1 MNTPPPV
8 PAASPSVPAAIP
20 PKRPWPGFILDAVIS
35 TGVLLITVL
44 GGTMVWAVFKAVQVG
59 MQNPSAAAD
68 PDALTKGIGEPSA
81 VLLMLISAL
90 GMLLAAL
97 TVYFWR
103 RRATPA
109 ERQASRAAAA
119 KPRTWIEAIGL
130 GVGLFLLSTALMW
143 SLERIGHLPNP
154 SNMALLEAVLAYSP
168 ALLLL
173 VTVVVAPLS
182 EELLFRRVLFGR
194 LWAAG
199 KPGAGMIASSV
210 LFAFA
215 HEVPGT
221 TGTPWSM
228 TLILLL
234 FYAGMGMSLAWI
246 YRRTGTLWAPIAT
259 HATNNLLACGMMI
272 WGYGG

>member
-1 MNTPPPV
+1 MTTPPPV
-8 PAASPSVPAAIP
+8 PAVPSTPSTAP
-20 PKRPWPGFILDAVIS
+20 PKSPWPGFIIDALIS
-35 TGVLLITVL
+35 IAVLIVTVL
-44 GGTMVWAVFKAVQVG
+44 GGMVVWGVFKAVQIG
-59 MQNPSAAAD
+59 MQNPQASAN
-68 PDALTKGIGEPSA
+68 PDALAKSIGEPSG
-81 VLLMLISAL
+81 VVLMLISAL
-90 GMLLAAL
+90 GMALAAL

-109 ERQASRAAAA
+109 ERRVSRAAAA
-119 KPRTWIEAIGL
+119 KPRTWIEAIAL
-130 GVGLFLLSTALMW
+130 GVGLFLASTALMW

-173 VTVVVAPLS
+173 TAVVVAPLS

-194 LWAAG
+194 LWVAG

-221 TGTPWSM
+221 TGAPWSM

-234 FYAGMGMSLAWI
+234 FYTGMGMSLAWI
-246 YRRTGTLWAPIAT
+246 YRRTGTLWAPIVT
-259 HATNNLLACGMMI
+259 HAVNNLLACGMMI
-272 WGYGG
+272 AGYGG

>member
-1 MNTPPPV
+1 MTTPLPVPPPLPTPTITA
-8 PAASPSVPAAIP
+8 PAKS
-20 PKRPWPGFILDAVIS
+20 PWPGFIIDALIS
-35 TGVLLITVL
+35 IAVLIITVF
-44 GGTMVWAVFKAVQVG
+44 GGMVIWGIFKAVQVG
-59 MQNPSAAAD
+59 MQHPQAAAD
-68 PDALTKGIGEPSA
+68 PNVLAKSIGEPSG
-81 VLLMLISAL
+81 VVLMLVSAL
-90 GMLLAAL
+90 GMALAAL

-103 RRATPA
+103 RRATPE
-109 ERQASRAAAA
+109 ERRISRAAAA
-119 KPRTWIEAIGL
+119 KPRTWIEAIAL
-130 GVGLFLLSTALMW
+130 GVGLFLTSTALMW

-154 SNMALLEAVLAYSP
+154 SNMVLLEAVMTYSP

-173 VTVVVAPLS
+173 VAVVIAPLS

-221 TGTPWSM
+221 SGAPWSM

-272 WGYGG
+272 AGYGS